1 MTGDGIAPPVKR
13 ALDRLSGD
21 RIVSRIWDK
30 DPTVWRDESQDQS
43 ELVDRLGWLDSPS
56 QMLDEAD
63 AIASFAEEAR
73 DGGIRRVV
81 ILGMGGSSL
90 CPEVLRSSFGSQPGF
105 PELVVLD
112 STAPAA
118 VERVARAI
126 DPARTLFI
134 VSSKSGTTTEPLSFL
149 KYFNEV
155 VAGAVGHG
163 AGANFAAI
171 TDPGTPLESLA
182 GEMGFRRI
190 FSAAA
195 DVGGRYSALTHFG
208 IVPAA
213 LIGVDIRKLLKSGE
227 SMARSCAPDTAI
239 EENPGA
245 LVGAELG
252 GWYGEGRDKLTFI
265 TSPALERFGL
275 WAEQLIAE
283 STGKDGRGILPI
295 ATEPMTGAGSYGDDR
310 LFVYLRLAGDDNAAA
325 DRHAAD
331 LESAGHPVLR
341 ENLTD
346 LYELGASFYRWEFAT
361 AVAGSLLNIHPFNQ
375 PNVQGSKDSTVN
387 MLSEYESAGR
397 LPSLE
402 SDQTLEGLVEGA
414 NAGDYVAIMVYLDE
428 SPEMDA
434 ACAELR
440 RALLE
445 RHGLASTLGYG
456 PRFLHSTGQL
466 HKGGKPNGLFLQIV
480 GADHKHLPI
489 PGELYGFDILVAAQA
504 AGDFQVLKAR
514 GLRVARVELS
524 GDYPAQL
531 LRLSA
536 GA

>member
-1 MTGDGIAPPVKR
+1 MSRDDIARPVRR
-13 ALDRLSGD
+13 ALDRLSDD

-30 DPTVWRDESQDQS
+30 DPTVWRDDNEDQS

-56 QMLDEAD
+56 EMLHEAE
-63 AIASFAEEAR
+63 AITAFAGEMR
-73 DGGIRRVV
+73 DGGIRHVV
-81 ILGMGGSSL
+81 VLGMGGSSL
-90 CPEVLRSSFGSQPGF
+90 CPEVLRSSFGSAPGF

-112 STAPAA
+112 STVPAT
-118 VERVARAI
+118 VKRVARGI

-149 KYFNEV
+149 KYFHQI
-155 VAGAVGHG
+155 VAEAVGRS

-182 GEMGFRRI
+182 GEMGFRRV
-190 FSAAA
+190 FSAAE

-208 IVPAA
+208 VVPAG
-213 LIGVDIRKLLKSGE
+213 LIGVDIGGLLKRGE
-227 SMARSCAPDTAI
+227 SMARSCAPDKAI

-245 LVGAELG
+245 SLGAELG

-295 ATEPMTGAGSYGDDR
+295 AMEPMAGTGAYGDDR
-310 LFVYLRLAGDDNAAA
+310 LFAYLRLDGDDNAAT
-325 DRHAAD
+325 DRRAAD

-341 ENLTD
+341 ENLAD
-346 LYELGASFYRWEFAT
+346 LYDLGASFYRWEFAT
-361 AVAGSLLNIHPFNQ
+361 AIAGSLLDIHPFNQ
-375 PNVQGSKDSTVN
+375 PNVQGSKDSTVRI
-387 MLSEYESAGR
+387 LSEYESMGR
-397 LPSLE
+397 LPDLE
-402 SDQTLEGLVEGA
+402 SGQTLKGLIDGA
-414 NAGDYVAIMVYLDE
+414 NAGDYIAIMVYLDE

-434 ACAELR
+434 AAAGLR

-445 RHGLASTLGYG
+445 RHCLPSTFGYG

-480 GADHKHLPI
+480 GADYESVPI
-489 PGELYGFDILVAAQA
+489 PGEPYGFDVLVAAQA
-504 AGDFQVLKAR
+504 AGDFQVLEAR
-514 GLRVARVELS
+514 GLRVVRVELS

-531 LRLSA
+531 LSLSA
-536 GA
+536 GV